1 MLISDMIANMIE
13 HMLDEGNGSMEFRR
27 NDLAGQ
33 LGCVPSQINYV
44 ITSRF
49 TPERGYVIESR
60 RGGGG
65 YVRIIRKEMSRNLYL
80 MHVLQSVGEE
90 LEERPAAAYL
100 RNLTDNGYL
109 SAREY
114 RLLSGV
120 LSCTAQKKERA
131 DMMRQIILCA
141 ME

>member
-1 MLISDMIANMIE
+1 MLISDAIAKMIE
-13 HMLDEGNGSMEFRR
+13 EMLDAGNGSMEFRR

-49 TPERGYVIESR
+49 TPERGYIIESR

-65 YVRIIRKEMSRNLYL
+65 YVRIIRREMQKNEYL
-80 MHVLQSVGEE
+80 MHVLQSIGAEIDE
-90 LEERPAAAYL
+90 KLAAVYV
-100 RNLTDNGYL
+100 RNLYDGGYL
-109 SAREY
+109 TAREAKMICN
-114 RLLSGV
+114 V
-120 LSCTAQKKERA
+120 LSCEDEKKKRA
-131 DMMRQIILCA
+131 DMMRQIILSI